1 MTDALGTPLP
11 HPTRDEGLIER
22 LRTRRSAPAQGL
34 VAPGPSAA
42 ELDAILEIGLRSP
55 DHGKLF
61 PWRLIVI
68 GPETRA
74 RWVAALEDLSAS
86 DKDRAVLRKLAAP
99 PVTVMV
105 ISTPVDSPKVPRWEQ
120 ELSVG
125 AVCMNLEHAANA
137 YGYATSW
144 ITDWYAYDRRTRT
157 LLGLADGEAVAG
169 FIHMGTAAEP
179 LLERPRPDVAEKVLR
194 LP

>member
-1 MTDALGTPLP
+1 MTELAAPLP
-11 HPTRDEGLIER
+11 HPVRDDALIDR

-34 VAPGPSAA
+34 SAPGPSDA
-42 ELDAILEIGLRSP
+42 ELETILEIGLRSP

-61 PWRLIVI
+61 PWRLMVI
-68 GPETRA
+68 GPEARA
-74 RWVAALEDLSAS
+74 RWVGELETLAAS

-105 ISTPVDSPKVPRWEQ
+105 VSTPVQSPKVPRWEQ
-120 ELSVG
+120 ELSAGV
-125 AVCMNLEHAANA
+125 VCMNLEHAANA
-137 YGYATSW
+137 HGYAASW
-144 ITDWYAYDRRTRT
+144 ITDWYAYDPRARA
-157 LLGLADGEAVAG
+157 LMGVAEGETVAG

-179 LLERPRPDVAEKVLR
+179 LLERPRPIVADKVER

>member
-1 MTDALGTPLP
+1 MSDFGSPLP
-11 HPTRDEGLIER
+11 HPTRDAALIER

-34 VAPGPSAA
+34 AAPGPSAE

-61 PWRLIVI
+61 PWRLVVI
-68 GPETRA
+68 GPQTRA
-74 RWVAALEDLSAS
+74 RWVAELEVLAAS

-105 ISTPVDSPKVPRWEQ
+105 VSTPVESAKVPRWEQ
-120 ELSVG
+120 ELSAGV
-125 AVCMNLEHAANA
+125 VCMNLEHAANA
-137 YGYATSW
+137 YGYAASW
-144 ITDWYAYDRRTRT
+144 ITDWYAYDPRARAMM
-157 LLGLADGEAVAG
+157 GVAEGETVAG

-179 LLERPRPDVAEKVLR
+179 LLERPRPAMAEKVER
-194 LP
+194 LG

>member
-1 MTDALGTPLP
+1 MSDFGTPLP
-11 HPTRDEGLIER
+11 HPVRDTDLIAR

-34 VAPGPSAA
+34 AAPGPSNA

-61 PWRLIVI
+61 PWRLVVI

-74 RWVAALEDLSAS
+74 RWVAGLEDLAGS
-86 DKDRAVLRKLAAP
+86 DKDRAALRKLAAP
-99 PVTVMV
+99 PVTVLV
-105 ISTPVDSPKVPRWEQ
+105 LSAPVDSPKIPRWEQ
-120 ELSVG
+120 QLSAGV
-125 AVCMNLEHAANA
+125 VCMNLEHAANA
-137 YGYATSW
+137 QGYAASW
-144 ITDWYAYDRRTRT
+144 ITDWYAYDPRA
-157 LLGLADGEAVAG
+157 LALMGVAEGEAVAG

-179 LLERPRPDVAEKVLR
+179 LLERPRPVLADKVER